1 VGTVY
6 GKTGFTSS
14 FAGWEVSVLD
24 SAGRSFNADM
34 YALYPRQINYVV
46 PAGLALGPAVVRV
59 KVNGATAAT
68 GTLNVAAVAPG
79 LFTVNANGHGPAAA
93 QALLVSAGGSR
104 TTVPVAQFDNTKN
117 SWVAKPLDLGKA
129 TDQVYLILYG
139 TGIRGNSGLSA
150 VALSVGGI
158 SVPVRYAGPQNQY
171 EGLDQVNAGPLPRS
185 LQGRGDVNL
194 TLTVDGQLANAV
206 TISIAK
212 LGGGSADVFVH
223 GPDLGKNCDST
234 NWGRASHTATLLKN
248 GNVLLT
254 GGSSFPPVISLKN
267 RALVRFVAQRD

>member
-1 VGTVY
+1 VSPDSIV
-6 GKTGFTSS
+6 TGFGQGWGPFTVRPALPARSL
-14 FAGWEVSVLD
+14 AGREVSVLD

-46 PAGLALGPAVVRV
+46 RAGLALGPAVVRV
-59 KVNGATAAT
+59 KVNGTTAAT
-68 GTLNVAAVAPG
+68 GMLNVAAVAPG

-171 EGLDQVNAGPLPRS
+171 EGLDQVNAGPL
-185 LQGRGDVNL
+185 RG
-194 TLTVDGQLANAV
+194 ACKAEV
-206 TISIAK
+206 T
-212 LGGGSADVFVH
+212 
-223 GPDLGKNCDST
+223 ST
-234 NWGRASHTATLLKN
+234 
-248 GNVLLT
+248 
-254 GGSSFPPVISLKN
+254 
-267 RALVRFVAQRD
+267 